1 MTFPIGNTFRIL
13 ALLFLIIAA
22 TSAAD
27 EPKLA
32 SISSEQVAMKK
43 KRLFSDEFERSELGK
58 DKNWAR
64 IWNAEPAGKQFAP
77 LSLKRSA
84 GSSGCGFSRI
94 FGALRLKP
102 KPLLP
107 LAQLPC
113 PAFLLLVSLMRLIMN
128 PNHALA

>member
-1 MTFPIGNTFRIL
+1 MRATIDGKAV
-13 ALLFLIIAA
+13 ALLQSHGIAHP
-22 TSAAD
+22 TKS
-27 EPKLA
+27 K
-32 SISSEQVAMKK
+32 V
-43 KRLFSDEFERSELGK
+43 EFGCMGEDVFFDDVK
-58 DKNWAR
+58 
-64 IWNAEPAGKQFAP
+64 ICNAEPAGKQFAP

-102 KPLLP
+102 QPLLP